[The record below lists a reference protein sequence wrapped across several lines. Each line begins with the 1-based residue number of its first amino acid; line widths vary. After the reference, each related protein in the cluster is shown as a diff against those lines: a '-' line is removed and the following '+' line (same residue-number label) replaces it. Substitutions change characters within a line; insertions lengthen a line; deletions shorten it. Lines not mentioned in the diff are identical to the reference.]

1 MKKWINTYQEV
12 VFLLSY
18 ILFPYS
24 FCFLLHTLFNFTSS
38 LFSYNF
44 FLFFASNNEK
54 ATLQNPAMCI
64 QFDNNLFHHML
75 NIKIHAFLYIKYLI
89 IFFVSIVQ
97 CNIAL
102 FLTHLFGVCIQ
113 NTQKNYFI
121 LSLIGCFCTTTNP
134 LKLSTMCIFFLLQFS
149 KQNFGFLFLLR
160 HTSCLTNR
168 LILSRREMFLNTLW
182 WSLQTKRIISRS
194 NFLPTQTTPAQST
207 FFLHFLFF
215 LF

>member
-1 MKKWINTYQEV
+1 MNKYISGGGLLALIYTFSIFLLFSSSYTFQLYL
-12 VFLLSY
+12 VFLF
-18 ILFPYS
+18 IQ
-24 FCFLLHTLFNFTSS
+24 
-38 LFSYNF
+38 

-134 LKLSTMCIFFLLQFS
+134 LKLSTICIFF
-149 KQNFGFLFLLR
+149 
-160 HTSCLTNR
+160 
-168 LILSRREMFLNTLW
+168 
-182 WSLQTKRIISRS
+182 
-194 NFLPTQTTPAQST
+194 
-207 FFLHFLFF
+207 
-215 LF
+215 